1 MFLIPS
7 GDLFHCIV
15 GACEVLY
22 LAFQGQATLLAAF
35 AGFFVPVTLGNTV
48 GGVLLVALLN
58 YSHTEERW
66 FQDRDH
72 RQVGLSW
79 SEWLLGQSY
88 GSSQT
93 SMSSEEAQR
102 EAELEAD

>member
-1 MFLIPS
+1 ML
-7 GDLFHCIV
+7 LR
-15 GACEVLY
+15 
-22 LAFQGQATLLAAF
+22 AFV
-35 AGFFVPVTLGNTV
+35 GFFVLVTPGNTV

-58 YSHTEERW
+58 YSHTEGRW
-66 FQDRDH
+66 FRDRDH
-72 RQVGLSW
+72 HQAGLSW
-79 SEWLLGQSY
+79 SEYLLGQSY